1 VGGFCADET
10 TEQFL
15 QGVIT
20 VSESEGMR
28 VSVSYR
34 PSRKIFTR
42 ATHASWSTQLSFQ
55 VLVLMMLALWAAT
68 NFTVGAGS
76 PVQQHL
82 PTFTY
87 MLMAVAFYCLYPSLA
102 FAADPRNRS
111 DVRFEFN
118 RYGVSYTFAGREAS
132 VPWSAVEQASETREF
147 YVLALP
153 HRLRVALPKIQFGPG
168 QEQRFRLL
176 AATSGVPIRG

>member
-1 VGGFCADET
+1 
-10 TEQFL
+10 
-15 QGVIT
+15 
-20 VSESEGMR
+20 
-28 VSVSYR
+28 
-34 PSRKIFTR
+34 
-42 ATHASWSTQLSFQ
+42 
-55 VLVLMMLALWAAT
+55 
-68 NFTVGAGS
+68 
-76 PVQQHL
+76 
-82 PTFTY
+82 